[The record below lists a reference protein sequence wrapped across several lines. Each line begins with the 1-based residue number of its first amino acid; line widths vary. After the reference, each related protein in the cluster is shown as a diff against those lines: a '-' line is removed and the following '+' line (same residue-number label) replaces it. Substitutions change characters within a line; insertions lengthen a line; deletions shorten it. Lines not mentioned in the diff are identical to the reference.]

1 MRPNTPELVRGLSA
15 NLLMELLP
23 RLDSAWAQ
31 AQLRSVVG
39 VLESIAAEW
48 DGAADQLVRENA
60 DLHRLCARAAAA
72 AERPDIDPELGA
84 LAPALSELAVLP
96 PTADLRLSTLAARN
110 AALWEA
116 LIPLIELIAGPC
128 EAAPWAAGLK
138 QEVAPL
144 LRRHVAGHAPRPAG

>member
-15 NLLMELLP
+15 NLLTELLP

-48 DGAADQLVRENA
+48 DGAADQLVCENA
-60 DLHRLCARAAAA
+60 DLQRLCAEAAAVAVQPGAETNLA
-72 AERPDIDPELGA
+72 AI
-84 LAPALSELAVLP
+84 APALQASAALP
-96 PTADLRLSTLAARN
+96 PTIDLRLSTLAPRN

-116 LIPLIELIAGPC
+116 LIPVIQLLAGPC
-128 EAAPWAAGLK
+128 ETAPWAAGLK
-138 QEVAPL
+138 QSVAPV
-144 LRRHVAGHAPRPAG
+144 LRRHVAGHSPRPAG

>member
-15 NLLMELLP
+15 NLLTELLP

-60 DLHRLCARAAAA
+60 DLQRLCAAAGTVAEQAGVA
-72 AERPDIDPELGA
+72 AE
-84 LAPALSELAVLP
+84 LATLTPALRSAATLP

-128 EAAPWAAGLK
+128 EAAPWATGLK
-138 QEVAPL
+138 QELTPV